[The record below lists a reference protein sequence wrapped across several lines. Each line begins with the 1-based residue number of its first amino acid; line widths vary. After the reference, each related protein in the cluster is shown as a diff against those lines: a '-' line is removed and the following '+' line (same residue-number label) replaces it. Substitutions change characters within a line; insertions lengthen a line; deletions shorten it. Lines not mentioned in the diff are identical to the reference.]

1 MTRRD
6 RNVVSALRSILRY
19 ASKARQP
26 EAIHPLR
33 CVADFRRQMPR
44 VVALGGMLSSI
55 ADIVGRA
62 HDHYDGGGLPPQRG
76 RREHVIDRERMNSY
90 SAPLNTCPHSA
101 RIEHALGVEALFHP
115 LAQGGKSRLLRL
127 EHINGSAHRSGSPH
141 QR

>member
-6 RNVVSALRSILRY
+6 RSVVSALRSILRY

-62 HDHYDGGGLPPQRG
+62 HNHYDGVVG
-76 RREHVIDRERMNSY
+76 RPNAVGE
-90 SAPLNTCPHSA
+90 NTSS
-101 RIEHALGVEALFHP
+101 IENE
-115 LAQGGKSRLLRL
+115 
-127 EHINGSAHRSGSPH
+127 
-141 QR
+141 